1 MLSVT
6 LVIGVVNIVMFANSR
21 IAGVSLLCWRY
32 VPSQDVKDVITVV
45 MWVCEARLV
54 AFLVA
59 TRILL
64 TTH

>member
-1 MLSVT
+1 MLIVT
-6 LVIGVVNIVMFANSR
+6 LVIGVVYIVVFANSR
-21 IAGVSLLCWRY
+21 IAGVSLLCWSY